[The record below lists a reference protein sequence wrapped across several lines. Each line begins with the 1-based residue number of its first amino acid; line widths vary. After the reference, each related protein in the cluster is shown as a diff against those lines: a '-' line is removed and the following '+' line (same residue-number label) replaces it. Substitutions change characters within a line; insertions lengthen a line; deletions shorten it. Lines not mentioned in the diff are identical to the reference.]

1 MEETKVCNKCKIEK
15 PISDFSKKN
24 KLKDGT
30 QRYQSICKECFNK
43 NDAVRRST
51 DEYKKYKKEYGY
63 TYYIENKEK
72 ISNNKKEYHIK
83 NKEKILKKKKEYRD
97 KPENKEKAKS
107 YIKEYK
113 VKNREKYYQYRRN
126 NPHIIAWRRIL
137 YRTLYYLGTEKEGH
151 TQDILGYSAVQLK
164 HRIES
169 QFVEG
174 MHWGNY
180 GEWEIDH
187 IRPLTSFDM
196 NSDPSIVNSLD
207 NLQPLWKEDN
217 MSKFNHIY

>member
-51 DEYKKYKKEYGY
+51 DEYKKYKKEYGH
-63 TYYIENKEK
+63 TYHIENNEK

-83 NKEKILKKKKEYRD
+83 NKEKILKKKKEYRN
-97 KPENKEKAKS
+97 ENKDK
-107 YIKEYK
+107 IKEYFN
-113 VKNREKYYQYRRN
+113 KNKDKIRNAQRTYRKKY
-126 NPHIIAWRRIL
+126 PHIVAWRRIL
-137 YRTLYYLGTEKEGH
+137 YRTLYYLGTKKEGH

>member
-1 MEETKVCNKCKIEK
+1 MEETKVCTKCKNEK
-15 PISDFSKKN
+15 LISEFAKKN

-30 QRYQSICKECFNK
+30 QRYSSICKVCFNEI
-43 NDAVRRST
+43 DAIRRST
-51 DEYKKYKKEYGY
+51 NEYKKYKKEYGHSY
-63 TYYIENKEK
+63 HIENRDK
-72 ISNNKKEYHIK
+72 ISKNKKEYHKK
-83 NKEKILKKKKEYRD
+83 NKEEILKKKKEYRD
-97 KPENKEKAKS
+97 KPENKERSKN

-113 VKNREKYYQYRRN
+113 VKNKEKYYEYRRR

-151 TQDILGYSAVQLK
+151 TKDMLGYSAAQLK

-174 MHWGNY
+174 MNWDNY

-187 IRPLTSFDM
+187 IKPLTSFDIHTDV
-196 NSDPSIVNSLD
+196 SVVNSLD

-217 MSKFNHIY
+217 ISKYNHII